1 MNNNTETNTKFID
14 GTAGGRHIVEGP
26 ITTGVLAQASPSLLR
41 SEIDS
46 RIVKICPMST
56 PVDQIS
62 RMIGAR
68 QAQSMKVEFYSVDTK
83 KPSSTIIDMEP
94 DGSSF
99 ANRDIITVKTND
111 DALFAVSET
120 LLVPE
125 LTVVTETGNEEPMVL
140 YVTESG
146 RHNQG
151 FKAIVLNGEQKDADA
166 TFQGLSI
173 VRMGRAASELDV
185 QTPQFG
191 AVPVKS
197 YNYCQI
203 FKAQVEQSLLA
214 KLSAKE
220 VGWSFS
226 DQEEVAVMDMRLGME
241 KNFLFGT
248 RMRITDPQSLD
259 DTLFTGGI
267 WNQAEGEIKIPDTT
281 FDEATLVRIMRA
293 AFTGNASGSSKK
305 ILIGGAGFIEKLN
318 TLSATRFLSAND
330 KVTRWGIDFS
340 EINSKFGTLYVI
352 YSEIFDQCAH
362 SDDALVIDPAYLSKY
377 VHVPFRVDLIDMQKT
392 GTRNTQALVATE
404 ASCLVLRHP
413 KAHVKV
419 LGQWNKTA

>member
-1 MNNNTETNTKFID
+1 MNKSNQTNPKLID
-14 GTAGGRHIVEGP
+14 GVAGGKQIVEGP
-26 ITTGVLAQASPSLLR
+26 ITTGALAQASPSLLR
-41 SEIDS
+41 SEIDN

-68 QAQSMKVEFYSVDTK
+68 KAQSMKVEYYSVDTK
-83 KPSSTIIDMEP
+83 KPSSLLLELSA
-94 DGSSF
+94 DGTQASG
-99 ANRDIITVKTND
+99 RDVYTVKTAD

-120 LLVPE
+120 LLVPGI
-125 LTVVTETGNEEPMVL
+125 TVSNDGKDEPMVL

-146 RHNQG
+146 RNG
-151 FKAIVLNGEQKDADA
+151 AGIKAIILNGEFEDEEAEFDEKDNQ
-166 TFQGLSI
+166 TI

-197 YNYCQI
+197 FNYCQI

-248 RMRITDPQSLD
+248 RMRLTDGSTMD

-267 WNQAEGEIKIPDTT
+267 WNQAEGAYKMPAGDLT
-281 FDEATLVRIMRA
+281 EASLVSLMRA
-293 AFTGNASGSSKK
+293 AFTGSASGSSKK
-305 ILIGGAGFIEKLN
+305 ILVGGAGFIEKLN
-318 TLSATRFLSAND
+318 KLSTQRVLGPAD
-330 KVTRWGIDFS
+330 KITHWGIDFS
-340 EINSKFGTLYVI
+340 EINSKFGSLYVI

-362 SDDALVIDPAYLSKY
+362 SDDALIIDPAYLTKY

-392 GTRNTQALVATE
+392 GARNTQALVATE

-413 KAHVKV
+413 KAHIKV
-419 LGQWNKTA
+419 MG

>member
-1 MNNNTETNTKFID
+1 MAKTTQTNPKLID
-14 GTAGGRHIVEGP
+14 GISGGKHIVEGP
-26 ITTGVLAQASPSLLR
+26 ITTGALAQASPSLLR

-56 PVDQIS
+56 PIDQIS

-68 QAQSMKVEFYSVDTK
+68 KAQSMKVEFYSVDTK
-83 KPSSTIIDMEP
+83 KPSSKLRELAA
-94 DGSSF
+94 DGTQASG
-99 ANRDIITVKTND
+99 RDVYTVKTAD

-120 LLVPE
+120 LLVPGI
-125 LTVVTETGNEEPMVL
+125 TVSNEGKDEPMVL
-140 YVTESG
+140 YVTEAG
-146 RHNQG
+146 RNGAG
-151 FKAIVLNGEQKDADA
+151 FKAIVLNGEFEDEEA
-166 TFQGLSI
+166 TFDEKDNQTI

-197 YNYCQI
+197 FNYCQI

-248 RMRITDPQSLD
+248 RMRLSDGTTMD

-267 WNQAEGEIKIPDTT
+267 WNQAEGEYKMPAG
-281 FDEATLVRIMRA
+281 ELNEGSLVSLMRA
-293 AFTGNASGSSKK
+293 AFTGSASGSSKK
-305 ILIGGAGFIEKLN
+305 ILVGGAGFIEKLN
-318 TLSATRFLSAND
+318 KLSTQRVLGSAD
-330 KVTRWGIDFS
+330 KITRWGIDFS
-340 EINSKFGTLYVI
+340 EINSKFGSLYVI

-362 SDDALVIDPAYLSKY
+362 SDDALIIDPAYLTKY

-392 GTRNTQALVATE
+392 GARNTQALVATE

-413 KAHVKV
+413 KAHIKV
-419 LGQWNKTA
+419 IG